1 MGLTIIGSSVIMVC
15 MYVGEI
21 VTVMLKPMGEVS
33 VKCKTVSF
41 FSESLFNA
49 QRARLRLSH
58 KCFFVCVFC
67 VHGSEKTISSVTRY
81 RVQ

>member
-41 FSESLFNA
+41 FSESVFNA
-49 QRARLRLSH
+49 QRARLRLLH
-58 KCFFVCVFC
+58 KCFFFVFC
-67 VHGSEKTISSVTRY
+67 VHGSEKTITSVTKY

>member
-21 VTVMLKPMGEVS
+21 VTVTLKPMGEVS

-41 FSESLFNA
+41 FSESVFNA

-58 KCFFVCVFC
+58 KCFFFVFC
-67 VHGSEKTISSVTRY
+67 VHGSEKTISSVTKY